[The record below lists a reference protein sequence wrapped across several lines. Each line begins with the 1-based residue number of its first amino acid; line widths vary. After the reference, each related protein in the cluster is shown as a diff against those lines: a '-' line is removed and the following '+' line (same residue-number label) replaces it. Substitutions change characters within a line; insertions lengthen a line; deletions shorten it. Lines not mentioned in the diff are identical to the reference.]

1 MRSPIYLVIDF
12 NAYFASV
19 EQQERPELRGRPVAV
34 VPMAGTDTTCAIAAS
49 YEAKAFGVKTGMRI
63 REALRLCPDL
73 VLVHARHDLYVEYH
87 ERLMREVANHLPIHR
102 EMSIDEAACR
112 LIGDEC
118 KPENARAIARAM
130 KAGILEKVGV
140 CLRCSIGIAPT
151 ILLAKIASNLQKPD
165 GLTLLTM
172 DELPGPLLKL
182 QLIDLPGI
190 GNNMSTHLVNAG
202 IESVADLWAL
212 TPKQAR
218 SVWKSV
224 AGERFLYAL
233 HGVDLPDNESER
245 RSIGHSRVLAPD
257 MRMPPRARLVTR
269 ALLLKAAV
277 RLRRYGH
284 AAGGFGLSVRPL
296 DGRRFAEET
305 RLPPTQDSFVLLAE
319 LERLWSRFLAARGG
333 RTRLLRTSVWLFR
346 LVPLEARSP
355 DLFVSR
361 AAGGLTRS
369 EVLWRAVDR
378 LGARYGR
385 GAVALASQQDI
396 SLQYLGAKI
405 AFTRVPE
412 AAEFHE

>member
-1 MRSPIYLVIDF
+1 MPTPIYLVIDF

-19 EQQERPELRGRPVAV
+19 EQQERAALRGRPVAV

-63 REALRLCPDL
+63 REARRLCPDL
-73 VLVHARHDLYVEYH
+73 VLVHARHDLYVDYH
-87 ERLMREVANHLPIHR
+87 ERLMQEVANHLPILR
-102 EMSIDEAACR
+102 VMSIDEAACR

-118 KPENARAIARAM
+118 APDNARAIARAM
-130 KAGILEKVGV
+130 KAGIRAKVGD

-151 ILLAKIASNLQKPD
+151 ILLAKIASNMQKPD

-190 GNNMSTHLVNAG
+190 GNNMSTHLVSAG
-202 IESVADLWAL
+202 IGSVADLWAL

-218 SVWKSV
+218 SVWRSV

-233 HGVDLPDNESER
+233 HGVDLPDTESER
-245 RSIGHSRVLAPD
+245 RSIGHSRVLAPE

-277 RLRRYGH
+277 RLRRYGC

-296 DGRRFAEET
+296 EARRFAEET
-305 RLPPTQDSFVLLAE
+305 RLPPTQDSFVLLDE
-319 LERLWSRFLAARGG
+319 LERLWSRFIEERGG
-333 RTRLLRTSVWLFR
+333 RTRLLRTSIWLYR

-355 DLFVSR
+355 DLFVER
-361 AAGGLTRS
+361 PAGGLTRN
-369 EVLWRAVDR
+369 EVLWRAVDK

-385 GAVALASQQDI
+385 GTVALASQQDL

-412 AAEFHE
+412 ATEFNE

>member
-1 MRSPIYLVIDF
+1 MRTPIYLVIDF

-19 EQQERPELRGRPVAV
+19 EQQERAALRGRPVAV

-63 REALRLCPDL
+63 REARRLCPDL
-73 VLVHARHDLYVEYH
+73 VLVHARHDLYVDYH
-87 ERLMREVANHLPIHR
+87 ERLMQEVANHLPILR
-102 EMSIDEAACR
+102 VMSIDEAACR
-112 LIGDEC
+112 LIGDEFA
-118 KPENARAIARAM
+118 PDNARAIARAM
-130 KAGILEKVGV
+130 KAGIRAKVGD

-151 ILLAKIASNLQKPD
+151 ILLAKIASNMQKPD

-190 GNNMSTHLVNAG
+190 GNNMSTHLVSAG
-202 IESVADLWAL
+202 IGSVADLWAL

-218 SVWKSV
+218 SVWRSV

-233 HGVDLPDNESER
+233 HGVDLPDTESER
-245 RSIGHSRVLAPD
+245 RSIGHSRVLAPE

-277 RLRRYGH
+277 RLRRYGC
-284 AAGGFGLSVRPL
+284 AAGGFGLSVQPL
-296 DGRRFAEET
+296 EARRFAEET
-305 RLPPTQDSFVLLAE
+305 RLPPTQDSFVLLDE
-319 LERLWSRFLAARGG
+319 LERLWSRFIEERGG
-333 RTRLLRTSVWLFR
+333 RTRLLRTSIWLYR

-355 DLFVSR
+355 DLFVER
-361 AAGGLTRS
+361 PAGGLTRN
-369 EVLWRAVDR
+369 EVLWRAVDK

-385 GAVALASQQDI
+385 GTVALASQQDL

>member
-1 MRSPIYLVIDF
+1 MRSSVYLVIDF

-19 EQQERPELRGRPVAV
+19 EQQERPALRGRPVAV

-63 REALRLCPDL
+63 REALRLCPAL
-73 VLVHARHDLYVEYH
+73 VLVDARHDLYVDYH
-87 ERLMREVANHLPIHR
+87 ERLMQEVANHLPIHR
-102 EMSIDEAACR
+102 VMSIDEAACR
-112 LIGDEC
+112 LIGAEC
-118 KPENARAIARAM
+118 EPENARAIARRM
-130 KAGILEKVGV
+130 KAGIRANVGE

-151 ILLAKIASNLQKPD
+151 ILLAKIASNMQKPD
-165 GLTLLTM
+165 GLTLLAA

-182 QLIDLPGI
+182 ALTDLPGI
-190 GNNMSTHLVNAG
+190 AGNMSTHLVNAG
-202 IESVADLWAL
+202 IGSVADLWAL

-218 SVWKSV
+218 SAWRSV
-224 AGERFLYAL
+224 VGERFLYAL
-233 HGVDLPDNESER
+233 HGVDLPDAESER
-245 RSIGHSRVLAPD
+245 RSIGHSRVLAPE

-277 RLRRYGH
+277 RLRRYGY
-284 AAGGFGLSVRPL
+284 AAGGFGFSVRPL
-296 DGRRFAEET
+296 DARSFAEET

-319 LERLWSRFLAARGG
+319 LERLWSRFLAERGS
-333 RTRLLRTSVWLFR
+333 RARLLRTSVWLFR
-346 LVPLEARSP
+346 LVPIEARSP

-361 AAGGLTRS
+361 AANGLTRS
-369 EVLWRAVDR
+369 EVLWRAVDK

-385 GAVALASQQDI
+385 GAVALASQRDL

-412 AAEFHE
+412 ATEFNE